1 MAMSFLT
8 KIFSGV
14 KLPYLIRAYILS
26 AVIFLLLRYVAS
38 QGALADDGGF
48 LIFNILSLILFP
60 YAKLVWDEMKAL
72 LMGDNIFILPL
83 FLMLFAKLFINL
95 MLWGFAV
102 LIAPLGILWVWYRSG
117 GRQSSQHQAD

>member
-1 MAMSFLT
+1 MSFLT

-38 QGALADDGGF
+38 QGALADNSGF

-117 GRQSSQHQAD
+117 SRQSSQHQAD